1 MTGITN
7 QEPEKMT
14 GNTINPELFDNC
26 LEEKDMNEVLG
37 DRKITLLCTYD
48 CYCYDDC
55 PRRSE
60 VFDLH
65 ADGAITGRDVLSFLT
80 QIEYDPVCNHRF
92 LEGFYKL
99 TTGVIELCMGS

>member
-7 QEPEKMT
+7 QEQEEMT
-14 GNTINPELFDNC
+14 IDPELFDNC

-37 DRKITLLCTYD
+37 DRKLTLLCTYD

-60 VFDLH
+60 VFDIWAVEH
-65 ADGAITGRDVLSFLT
+65 FL
-80 QIEYDPVCNHRF
+80 F
-92 LEGFYKL
+92 
-99 TTGVIELCMGS
+99 